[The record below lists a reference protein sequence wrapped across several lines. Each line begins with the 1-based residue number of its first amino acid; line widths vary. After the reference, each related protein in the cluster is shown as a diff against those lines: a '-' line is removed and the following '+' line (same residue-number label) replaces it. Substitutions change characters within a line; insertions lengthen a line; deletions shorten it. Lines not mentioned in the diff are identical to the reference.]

1 MLYSDQVTCGG
12 LTATQVI
19 GSANGTASIP
29 SNGIVGFPKQEAQFP
44 LQYPNLTNAAPF
56 FDTLCAQNVVSEC
69 RFGIALT
76 DSGSGILTLG
86 ELDTSLYTGD
96 LYVAPIIQQW
106 ALTGDLAI
114 NGKIV
119 VNDIII
125 ELDTGTATI
134 VG

>member
-1 MLYSDQVTCGG
+1 
-12 LTATQVI
+12 
-19 GSANGTASIP
+19 
-29 SNGIVGFPKQEAQFP
+29 
-44 LQYPNLTNAAPF
+44 
-56 FDTLCAQNVVSEC
+56 
-69 RFGIALT
+69 
-76 DSGSGILTLG
+76 LG

-125 ELDTGTATI
+125 EFDTGTATI